1 MRSRVIVLLV
11 LAISISLSGCV
22 QPTTPESQQTP
33 TPTIPSEIVETTPPK
48 QQERPEVTPTPTV
61 TTPEQKPIE
70 YGGLIHIGYTGPL
83 SGIAAFYGE
92 SVLAGLSF
100 AAEDINDAGGI
111 VIGDKMF
118 KLKVVGLDDM
128 YMPSISAQNAQKLAR
143 EKNTPIIFCPHSG
156 GILEM
161 AKINEQLGF
170 IIGAYTSD
178 PSILKT
184 GNKMVIM
191 YPPNFELVYVPYF
204 SDYFLLK
211 GMKKAAMM
219 NGTHEYAVTWGKAF
233 KEYWTLKGGEIVIEE
248 PVNYY
253 LTADYTTS
261 VGKVLAKKPDVI
273 VLVGPS
279 KALAGVIKTARAMGF
294 TGGFIVAEQAKI
306 EEIMYYLDIVYD
318 FANETVVKGN
328 ISLIDKVAATTSPC
342 SLPLTPIAA
351 VDPNMPGYV
360 EACKRLSARLGDTPV
375 TWEHVLS
382 YQAMFVIAKA
392 MEKANSADPKKIM
405 EALEKETF
413 PADGYKGFPKFIYTS
428 LLRIYPYGTIGA
440 FNTPGNAM
448 ICEKGIITA
457 TPGITPKF
465 WGQEYA
471 YTDWEGKI
479 IWG

>member
-1 MRSRVIVLLV
+1 
-11 LAISISLSGCV
+11 
-22 QPTTPESQQTP
+22 
-33 TPTIPSEIVETTPPK
+33 
-48 QQERPEVTPTPTV
+48 
-61 TTPEQKPIE
+61 
-70 YGGLIHIGYTGPL
+70 
-83 SGIAAFYGE
+83 
-92 SVLAGLSF
+92 
-100 AAEDINDAGGI
+100 
-111 VIGDKMF
+111 
-118 KLKVVGLDDM
+118 
-128 YMPSISAQNAQKLAR
+128 
-143 EKNTPIIFCPHSG
+143 
-156 GILEM
+156 
-161 AKINEQLGF
+161 GF
-170 IIGAYTSD
+170 RIGAYTSD

-219 NGTHEYAVTWGKAF
+219 NGTHEYAITWGKAF
-233 KEYWTLKGGEIVIEE
+233 KEYWTVKGGEIVAEE

-261 VGKVLAKKPDVI
+261 VGKVLAKNPDVI
-273 VLVGPS
+273 LLVGPS
-279 KALAGVIKTARAMGF
+279 KALAGVIKTAKAMGF

-328 ISLIDKVAATTSPC
+328 ITMIDKLVATTSPC
-342 SLPLTPIAA
+342 SLPQTPIAA
-351 VDPNMPGYV
+351 VDPNTPGYI
-360 EACKRLSARLGDTPV
+360 EACKRLSSRLGDTPV

-382 YQAMFVIAKA
+382 YQTMFVIAKA
-392 MEKANSADPKKIM
+392 IEKANSIDPKKIM

-413 PADGYKGFPKFIYTS
+413 PADGYKGFPKFIYSS
-428 LLRIYPYGTIGA
+428 LMRIYPYGTIGA

-448 ICEKGIITA
+448 TCEKGVITA
-457 TPGITPKF
+457 TPGINPKF